1 MILPTSIIVLIQIIA
16 GFLLLFY
23 GGDWLVDGGVA
34 LARKF
39 NISPIVIGMTI
50 VAFGTSAPE
59 LLVSVTSSIKGS
71 EGIALGNVIG
81 SNIAN
86 IGLILGVT
94 AAISPIIVAKSSVIR
109 NWLIMIIS
117 SFLFIF
123 FALDGTIT
131 RIEGLIMTAGLILF
145 IFQSARNGSEESS
158 EEINGKDMKTGMAVL
173 LTVISCIMLA
183 FGADLLVKGAS
194 TAASMLGISEQV
206 IGLTV
211 VAVGTSLPELAASVA
226 AAVKKQMDISIGN
239 VIGSNIFNILCVIG
253 IASSIKPFE
262 FSFMEYAVNF
272 QIMIAFSVAL
282 IMFILPWKS
291 LKSDECRLGRIS
303 GFLLLASY
311 LAYAIIILRN

>member
-1 MILPTSIIVLIQIIA
+1 MVLPTSIIVLIQIIA

-123 FALDGTIT
+123 FALDGTIS

-145 IFQSARNGSEESS
+145 IFQSARSGSEESS
-158 EEINGKDMKTGMAVL
+158 EDINGKDMKTGMAVL

-291 LKSDECRLGRIS
+291 LRSDECRLDRIS
-303 GFLLLASY
+303 GFLLLVSY
-311 LAYAIIILRN
+311 LAYAIIILKN